1 MIRVL
6 LLDNN
11 DSFTYN
17 LAELLR
23 NNGKVT
29 FNICTAETFSRVRIS
44 EYDKI
49 IFSPGPGIPEEH
61 PAIYQL
67 LQTQGKTKSILGVC
81 LGHQAIAMYFGARL
95 FNLESVRHGEIAKI
109 NIVSPVNKLFAGIPM
124 QFEAGLYHSWAVE
137 SKDLPECLNITAI
150 SSDGIIMGLSHQ
162 TLDICSVQ
170 FHPESIMTKFGQ
182 KIMDNWISPKIVP
195 LQKISCSP

>member
-1 MIRVL
+1 MIKVL

-29 FNICTAETFSRVRIS
+29 FNICRAETLVYERIS

-49 IFSPGPGIPEEH
+49 LISPGPGIPEEH
-61 PAIYQL
+61 QTIYEIL
-67 LQTQGKTKSILGVC
+67 RIFGKTKSILGIC
-81 LGHQAIAMYFGARL
+81 LGHQAIAQYFGAQL
-95 FNLESVRHGEIAKI
+95 YNLDSVRHGEVMDIHI
-109 NIVSPVNKLFAGIPM
+109 LSPAHKLFSGIPL

-137 SKDLPECLNITAI
+137 KKDLPENLRIIAL
-150 SSDGIIMGLSHQ
+150 SGDGIIMGLAHQ
-162 TLDICSVQ
+162 ALDICGVQ
-170 FHPESIMTKFGQ
+170 FHPESVMTKYGQ
-182 KIMDNWISPKIVP
+182 KMIDNWISPKIVP
-195 LQKISCSP
+195 LQKVSY